1 MSPWLRVACTIVV
14 CLAVRSTAFAQS
26 PADGSGNGGADPAS
40 RPELRVLAESEFEA
54 VRVQKII
61 TAVRITERITLDGQF
76 EEPAWSL
83 AAPGT
88 DFYQRLPRTG
98 APASDRT
105 EVRVL
110 YDDDNLYVGIICFD
124 TEPERIVIKELKEDF
139 DINGTDM
146 VQLIIDSL
154 HDRRSAFALSVNAAG
169 ARRDTQ
175 VSETG
180 VSNND
185 WDGVW
190 EVKTGRTA
198 QGWTLEYAVPFKTLR
213 FSNAAVQEWGLQI
226 ARRVPRRNE
235 ETEWAPVPFR
245 YTSLRT
251 AYAGTLRGLENIS
264 PGRNL
269 KVKPFILAQATQAR
283 TGDQVSTVR
292 SLGRFKD
299 YNAGFD
305 LKYSLTRSLTLD
317 TTYRTD
323 FAQVEVDQQQTNLT
337 RFNLFFPEKRDFF
350 LENSGIFGFGPGGNL
365 VPFFSRR
372 IGLSAAGTPVPIL
385 GGGRVTGQMRSY
397 NLGFLAMRTETA
409 GATPA
414 NNYVVGRVRRNLLRN
429 SWVGALG
436 TSRDSSTSGDYNRV
450 YGGDAHFQFY
460 DDRFELD
467 TYLLR
472 SETPGAA
479 GQNLARRFQSGWRDD
494 ELTASVEYNAVEP
507 NFNPEVGFVRRED
520 MSQYFGELA
529 WAPLLDHSTI
539 QNLNFGTTVDYY
551 RRASIGTI
559 ETRVQD
565 ATVGLRYRNNGST
578 NFVVART
585 FERLFEP
592 FDIRSGIAVPAG
604 DYDFMSYTANFNSGN
619 SGRTTGSGSVT
630 WGEFWDGTSTSFS
643 GTLGLRPNYH
653 WSLDLNYTRND
664 VQLAEGAFTT
674 NLVGSRF
681 LYAFT
686 PRAIFN
692 AFLQYNTDTR
702 QVSSN
707 IRFNLTHRPLSDLYL
722 VYNHTHDT
730 GRRQMVGRSFMIK
743 LTNLFNF

>member
-1 MSPWLRVACTIVV
+1 MNPWRAAAFSCVLVA
-14 CLAVRSTAFAQS
+14 AAAAPAAAQS
-26 PADGSGNGGADPAS
+26 GGESADPA
-40 RPELRVLAESEFEA
+40 PEARILDESEFEA

-61 TAVRITERITLDGQF
+61 TALRITERITLDGRF
-76 EEPAWSL
+76 DEPAWSRAL
-83 AAPGT
+83 PGS

-98 APASDRT
+98 APATDRT

-110 YDDDNLYVGIICFD
+110 YDEDTLYVGIMCFD
-124 TEPERIVIKELKEDF
+124 ADPDRIVIKELKEDF

-190 EVKTGRTA
+190 DVKTGRTA
-198 QGWTLEYAVPFKTLR
+198 EGWTLEYAVPFKTLR
-213 FSNAAVQEWGLQI
+213 FSNAAVQEWGLQV

-269 KVKPFILAQATQAR
+269 KVKPYILAQATQSR
-283 TGDQVSTVR
+283 TGDELRTVR
-292 SLGRFKD
+292 SMGRFKD
-299 YNAGFD
+299 YDGGFD
-305 LKYSLTRSLTLD
+305 LKYSLTPSLTLD

-337 RFNLFFPEKRDFF
+337 RFNIFFPEKRDFF

-372 IGLSAAGTPVPIL
+372 IGLNQAGTPVPIL
-385 GGGRVTGQMRSY
+385 GGGRISGQVQGY
-397 NLGFLAMRTETA
+397 NVGFLAMKTED
-409 GATPA
+409 TPTTPS

-436 TSRDSSTSGDYNRV
+436 TSRHSSVAGDYNRV
-450 YGGDAHFQFY
+450 YGADAHFQFWERLEF
-460 DDRFELD
+460 DS
-467 TYLLR
+467 YLLR
-472 SETPGAA
+472 SATPDKADK
-479 GQNLARRFQSGWRDD
+479 NLARRFQAGWRDD
-494 ELTASVEYNAVEP
+494 EITASAEYNAVQT
-507 NFNPEVGFVRRED
+507 NFNPEVGFVRRGN
-520 MSQYFGELA
+520 MSQYNGEFA
-529 WAPLLDHSTI
+529 WKPLLPRSRTI
-539 QNLNFGTTVDYY
+539 QNLTFGANVDYY
-551 RRASIGTI
+551 KGGNGQI
-559 ETRVQD
+559 ETRTQE
-565 ATVGLRYRNNGST
+565 ATVGMQFKNNGST
-578 NFVVART
+578 NFIVNRT
-585 FERLFEP
+585 FERLIEP
-592 FDIRSGIAVPAG
+592 FDIRSSISIPVG
-604 DYDFMSYTANFNSGN
+604 DYDYQSYTANFNAGTSR
-619 SGRTTGSGSVT
+619 RTTGSGSVT
-630 WGEFWDGTSTSFS
+630 WGEFWNGESTSFS

-664 VQLAEGAFTT
+664 VALAEGDFTT
-674 NLVGSRF
+674 DLVGARF

-692 AFLQYNTDTR
+692 AFVQYNADTR

-722 VYNHTHDT
+722 VYNHTHDA
-730 GRRQMVGRSFMIK
+730 GRGQTVGRAFMIK